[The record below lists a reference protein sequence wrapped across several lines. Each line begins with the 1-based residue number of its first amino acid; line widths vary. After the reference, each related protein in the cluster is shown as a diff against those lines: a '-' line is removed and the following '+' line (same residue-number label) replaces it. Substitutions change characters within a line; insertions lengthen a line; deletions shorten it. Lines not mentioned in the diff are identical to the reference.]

1 LQRNFLA
8 GYDPVGHGTIFLSI
22 DGTDFY
28 PILDTPEKVQMHI
41 QRGVEIT
48 FQDASVGGGEIN
60 ALLSQFVDFIKN
72 SVIPRFEP
80 FFR

>member
-1 LQRNFLA
+1 MAL
-8 GYDPVGHGTIFLSI
+8 TS
-22 DGTDFY
+22 
-28 PILDTPEKVQMHI
+28 TPFWTRRKKVQMHI

-60 ALLSQFVDFIKN
+60 ALLSQFVDFIN